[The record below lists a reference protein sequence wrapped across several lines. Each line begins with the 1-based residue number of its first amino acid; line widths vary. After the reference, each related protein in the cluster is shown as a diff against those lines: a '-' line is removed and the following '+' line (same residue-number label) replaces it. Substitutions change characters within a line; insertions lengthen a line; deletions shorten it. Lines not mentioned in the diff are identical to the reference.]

1 MYNGLGF
8 IKMSMNYYTVLD
20 IARDLQNDKDLLNM
34 INRLNELVERFVEND
49 ECDDYEA
56 FNELNSFR
64 EQIIEIME
72 VITAYVDRLRI
83 YEHVLNRVEYRF
95 NDGELDYD
103 YYNTYMTNE
112 IMHYILSDKD
122 NVVINGK
129 ISEIVGQLP
138 VRMLKGRFFEHI
150 RDAFTLYHGAG
161 KDSIDDFYYTLSTS
175 AMLSGEAGFD
185 KFPDV
190 YDIYNTLAGADY
202 KNIDKDEYVRLKG
215 ALDFAV
221 AIVVA
226 VVYLHFNSST
236 ITFAIFGGSVNI
248 PPVVFGILTVILV
261 WVSINVTNCSDG
273 VDGLSGTLTI
283 ITIMTFFVL
292 DSVLKIADS
301 FNYCI
306 LLFAVCLLGYLWY
319 NATPSKLLMGDAG
332 SRAMGIFIAIC
343 ALKSQSPF
351 I

>member
-1 MYNGLGF
+1 MKNLGYIAGEITKGKNLSENLLKYGNGMCSMYNGLGF

-138 VRMLKGRFFEHI
+138 VRMLKDRFFEHI

-215 ALDFAV
+215 ALDIATEKMTDYADV
-221 AIVVA
+221 YVLLTQVVNDA
-226 VVYLHFNSST
+226 
-236 ITFAIFGGSVNI
+236 
-248 PPVVFGILTVILV
+248 
-261 WVSINVTNCSDG
+261 
-273 VDGLSGTLTI
+273 LTI
-283 ITIMTFFVL
+283 VL
-292 DSVLKIADS
+292 TRRNTLDRIEEIENAKNVLSKTRNLILQVRDLKI
-301 FNYCI
+301 FQKI
-306 LLFAVCLLGYLWY
+306 LLHLKENRKGFLRRYLW
-319 NATPSKLLMGDAG
+319 
-332 SRAMGIFIAIC
+332 
-343 ALKSQSPF
+343 
-351 I
+351 